1 MSISTHV
8 LDTAKGL
15 PGVGIAVELD
25 FHRGGDRSGEW
36 ETLNAART
44 DLDGRVTALLP
55 EGVAMEPGVYTVR
68 FATGAYFAREGLAG
82 LYPVVEITFTVS
94 AGQAHY
100 HVPLLLAANG
110 YTTYR
115 GS

>member
-8 LDTAKGL
+8 LDVAKGA
-15 PGVGIAVELD
+15 PAVGVAVELD
-25 FHRGGDRSGEW
+25 VDRAGEW
-36 ETLNAART
+36 ETLNATHT
-44 DLDGRVTALLP
+44 DGDGRVAALLP
-55 EGVAMEPGVYTVR
+55 TGETMTPGTYTVR
-68 FATGAYFAREGLAG
+68 FATGAYFAREGLQG
-82 LYPVVEITFTVS
+82 LYPTVEITFTVRP
-94 AGQAHY
+94 GEAHY